1 MQYKTKAK
9 KFLGQ
14 NFLQDE
20 NIIQKI
26 VQLAN
31 INKNDTVLEIGPG
44 LGALTRHLLS
54 KSNDINVVEFDYTII
69 ESLLDNCKTYGEP
82 KVYNEDFLEFNIDKI
97 SMPNNKVKLIGNLPY
112 NISTPILFKVISL
125 GDKVID
131 AHFML
136 QKEMVDR
143 IISPPN
149 TKVYGRLS
157 VILQYHFTCSY
168 ILKIP
173 PEVFYPKP
181 KVDSAI
187 IRLKPRTDKP
197 YLKDYNFFEK
207 LVKLS
212 FAQRRKTLHNNLKEI
227 LKQQNIDSRCLPI
240 DTNLRAEN
248 LSVNDFVNLANFLSQ
263 E

>member
-9 KFLGQ
+9 KSLGQ

-31 INKNDTVLEIGPG
+31 LNKNDTVLEIGPG
-44 LGALTRHLLS
+44 LGALTRHLLT
-54 KSNDINVVEFDYTII
+54 KSNNVNVVEFDGTII
-69 ESLLDNCKTYGEP
+69 ESLLDNCKAYGEP
-82 KVYNEDFLEFNIDKI
+82 TVFNEDFLKFDTDKLTT
-97 SMPNNKVKLIGNLPY
+97 SNNKIKLIGNLPY
-112 NISTPILFKVISL
+112 NISTPILFKVITL
-125 GDKVID
+125 GDKVVD

-143 IISPPN
+143 IISLPN

-157 VILQYHFTCSY
+157 VILQYHFTCSC

-187 IRLKPRTDKP
+187 IRLKPRVDKP
-197 YLKDYNFFEK
+197 YLKNQDFFEK

-227 LKQQNIDSRCLPI
+227 LKQRNINSNCLPI
-240 DTNLRAEN
+240 DTSLRAEN
-248 LSVNDFVNLANFLSQ
+248 LSVNDFVNLANFLS
-263 E
+263 